1 MAVIV
6 DSGNLNTLTGTGGS
20 DQIYGLGGQDSI
32 YGGGGKD
39 IVYGGAASDTIYGE
53 GGNDTLYGDEGPDR
67 MFGGAGKDVFY
78 GGIGNDTFDG
88 GAGDDTVIYDGV
100 GSDYTLKYVNGNFRI
115 TDLNTVDGDD
125 GTDTLIGAENFVF
138 NGGGTPD
145 NLVKV
150 GGPDRTIEDYDPE
163 DGDQLI
169 FSNVRDP
176 QISYS
181 YTKVGNVVTDT
192 IVHIKGGTDITLS
205 DVYIPTYEQGFEK
218 NTSGWFDDSTD
229 GYGDITRVR
238 TGYDGIKSADDRF
251 HAIVTQSGPAGD
263 ESGPV
268 LRFDGYSS
276 DWSGDWTAQIKVYL
290 DTNMALGEG
299 FDYSVAAQGSN
310 DAHRRDFIFHVTKD
324 TSTGDL
330 LVGGS
335 NNTNFDPQENLESGN
350 HYVVDESGWYTL
362 EHHFRDHNGVLA
374 VDLNLKDQNGNVLWT
389 ETREDA
395 SDLIE
400 SVVGQNRYG
409 WFTNIDVAGG
419 VAIDSAKIELDETG
433 FVFV

>member
-20 DQIYGLGGQDSI
+20 DQIYGLGGQDTI

-39 IVYGGAASDTIYGE
+39 IVYGGAASDTVYGE
-53 GGNDTLYGDEGPDR
+53 GGNDTLYGDDGRDEL
-67 MFGGAGKDVFY
+67 FGGAGKDVFY
-78 GGIGNDTFDG
+78 GGNGNDTFDG
-88 GAGDDTVIYDGV
+88 GAGDDTVIYEGA
-100 GSDYTLKYVNGNFRI
+100 GSDYVLNYVNGNFKV
-115 TDLNTVDGDD
+115 TDLDAGDGDD
-125 GTDTLIGAENFVF
+125 GTDLLIGVENFVF

-150 GGPDRTIEDYDPE
+150 GGPDRTIDDYDPE

-169 FSNVRDP
+169 FSHVKDP

-181 YTKVGNVVTDT
+181 YTVESNIVTET
-192 IVHIKGGTDITLS
+192 IIHIKGGTDITLS

-218 NTSGWFDDSTD
+218 NTSSWLDLSD
-229 GYGDITRVR
+229 GAYGDITRVR
-238 TGYDGIKSADDRF
+238 SGYDGIKSADGKF
-251 HAIVTQSGPAGD
+251 HAIVTQD
-263 ESGPV
+263 DVNESGPYT
-268 LRFDGYSS
+268 RFDGYSS
-276 DWSGDWTAQIKVYL
+276 DWSGDWTTQVKVYL
-290 DTNMALGEG
+290 DTSMAAGEG
-299 FDYSVAAQGSN
+299 FDYSVAATGSN

-335 NNTNFDPQENLESGN
+335 NNTNFDPKENLESGN
-350 HYVVDESGWYTL
+350 HYVVDESGWYTF

-409 WFTNIDVAGG
+409 WFTNIDVDGG